1 MKEKK
6 IYENP
11 LRTPSDVKDFIAE
24 GNPKI
29 EFNDGL
35 VLSNGD
41 PEEKGDYAHFL
52 LWLPKVFPENIRIYW
67 EFEPLREPGLCM
79 LFFAAKARNGQSI
92 FDDSLEKRNGYYPQ
106 YHHGDINAYHLS
118 YYRRKYA
125 TERCFQTANLR
136 KSYGFHLVS
145 QGADPLPNVED
156 VEKSYE
162 MKVEK
167 YQGRIT
173 FSINDLEIFQWQDEG
188 EEGPVLDEGYIGFRQ
203 MAPMK
208 ARYSHLEVYE
218 LQED

>member
-29 EFNDGL
+29 EFDDGL

-41 PEEKGDYAHFL
+41 PEENGDYAHFL
-52 LWLPKVFPENIRIYW
+52 LWLPEVFPDNIRIHW

-79 LFFAAKARNGQSI
+79 LFFAAKAKNGQSI

-156 VEKSYE
+156 VEKPYE
-162 MKVEK
+162 MNVEK

-188 EEGPVLDEGYIGFRQ
+188 KEGPVLEEGNIGFRQ

-208 ARYSHLEVYE
+208 ARYRQLEIYE